1 MLNID
6 ELKAI
11 TRLLSLISRTTNNPN
26 SPNNPS
32 NGVIS
37 VNNDSKGLLQ
47 SQSLPSL
54 LIPDDFGRLIE
65 MNMCVYN
72 DDPHLARR
80 IARDKVIFIYIII
93 TLSLHMYL
101 CLYLSLYLYLSRMYL
116 FALAGNYG
124 YQGYQCYQGL
134 LC

>member
-47 SQSLPSL
+47 SQSQSQSLPSL

-80 IARDKVIFIYIII
+80 IARDKVIFIYI
-93 TLSLHMYL
+93 L
-101 CLYLSLYLYLSRMYL
+101 
-116 FALAGNYG
+116 
-124 YQGYQCYQGL
+124 
-134 LC
+134 